1 MSSSNPFGSSLRMKL
16 WMRRMSISAPR
27 MTIRTRMPWY
37 WRLAF
42 TVVVVAVG
50 GAGALWAY
58 DLGRSLAGI
67 NPGATRQQ
75 VADLKDEL
83 EKLRIE
89 RDQYSTT
96 VNSAESQLNI
106 EKSAQKQLVTQVKT
120 LEAENTKLTEDLAF
134 FESLLPADTG
144 PLGVSIRRVKAEVV
158 APNQLRYRLLIM
170 QGGKGTKDF
179 AGNLQL
185 VVTVIRDGKSAMMV
199 FPDGKTNEE
208 DKFKLGFKHYQR
220 MEGVLTLPDGVT
232 IKAVQARVLQNGQ
245 IRAQQAA
252 TL

>member
-1 MSSSNPFGSSLRMKL
+1 
-16 WMRRMSISAPR
+16 
-27 MTIRTRMPWY
+27 MPWY

-42 TVVVVAVG
+42 AVVVVAVG

-75 VADLKDEL
+75 VAALKDEL
-83 EKLRIE
+83 ERLRTE
-89 RDQYSTT
+89 RDQFSST

-106 EKSAQKQLVTQVKT
+106 EKAAQKQLVTQVKA
-120 LEAENTKLTEDLAF
+120 LEAENIKLKEDLAF
-134 FESLLPADTG
+134 FESLLPAHTG
-144 PLGVSIRRVKAEVV
+144 PQGISIRRLQAEVI
-158 APNQLRYRLLIM
+158 APNQLRYRLLVM
-170 QGGKGTKDF
+170 QGGKGVQDF

-185 VVTVIRDGKSAMMV
+185 VVTVIQDGKSAMMT
-199 FPDGKTNEE
+199 FPDGKVSDT
-208 DKFKLGFKHYQR
+208 DKFKLTFKHYQR
-220 MEGVLTLPDGVT
+220 MEGVLTLPEGVSM
-232 IKAVQARVLQNGQ
+232 KAVQARVLQNGQ